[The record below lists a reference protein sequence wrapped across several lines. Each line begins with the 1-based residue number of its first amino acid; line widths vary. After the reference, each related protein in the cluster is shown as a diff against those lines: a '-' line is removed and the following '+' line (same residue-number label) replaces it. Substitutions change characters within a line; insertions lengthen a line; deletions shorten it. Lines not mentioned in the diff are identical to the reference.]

1 MNNMTEH
8 RDLFD
13 LFIISV
19 KKMKRRNFQMGMLV
33 CLLKVHLWF
42 TTCGG
47 GSAHVYTRMK
57 KKAIASY
64 VHHGGRFDSAI

>member
-1 MNNMTEH
+1 
-8 RDLFD
+8 
-13 LFIISV
+13 
-19 KKMKRRNFQMGMLV
+19 MKRGNFQMGMLV